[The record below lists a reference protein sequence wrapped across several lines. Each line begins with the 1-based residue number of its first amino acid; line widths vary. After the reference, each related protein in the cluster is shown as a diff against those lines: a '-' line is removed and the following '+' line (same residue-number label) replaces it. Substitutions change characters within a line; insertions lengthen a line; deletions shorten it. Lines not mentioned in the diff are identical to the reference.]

1 MDAIIVKQVCWI
13 EENTSYYCRQSARF
27 WKRGQVCER
36 ARMFRASI

>member
-1 MDAIIVKQVCWI
+1 MAVITVKQVYWI

-36 ARMFRASI
+36 ARMFRASV